1 MKLPASVVTS
11 LRPRY
16 EGTTVA
22 VTGGAGFIGGHLVD
36 ALHSLGATVRVLD
49 DLSGSSA
56 AQIAGLVD
64 VDPERV
70 RFIHGSILDRAALRD
85 AIEGSDIVF
94 HLAAIVSVPRSVEDP
109 ARTWEVNATGT
120 LHVLKAAH
128 EAGASRVALAASSS
142 AYGGGELPALES
154 AAARPL
160 SPYAASKVAAEALAE
175 SWARSY
181 GLSTISLRFF
191 NIFGERQPAD
201 SPYSAA
207 VAIFTDRILSGQ
219 QPVVF
224 GDGEQTRDFTHVS
237 NAVCATLLAGA
248 KPERF
253 LGERVNIATGSSRSL
268 NDLVGLIAD
277 TAGVSRVSPV
287 YRPERE
293 GDVRHSRADLTRASE
308 LLGYEPVCDLETG
321 LRHAIEWHRAQGV
334 RGKV

>member
-1 MKLPASVVTS
+1 MRLPAHIVQQ

-16 EGTTVA
+16 EDRTVT

-36 ALHSLGATVRVLD
+36 ALHSLGASVRVID
-49 DLSGSSA
+49 DLSSSSA
-56 AQIAGLVD
+56 AHIAGLVE

-70 RFIHGSILDRAALRD
+70 SFTHGSILDPAALAEATD
-85 AIEGSDIVF
+85 SADIVF

-109 ARTWEVNATGT
+109 KRTWDVNATGT
-120 LHVLKAAH
+120 LRVLEAAR
-128 EAGASRVALAASSS
+128 AANARRVVLAASSS

-154 AAARPL
+154 TAARPL
-160 SPYAASKVAAEALAE
+160 SPYAASKVAAEALME
-175 SWARSY
+175 SWSQSY
-181 GLSTISLRFF
+181 GLSTICLRYF

-207 VAIFTDRILSGQ
+207 VAIFIDRLLAKQ

-253 LGERVNIATGSSRSL
+253 KGERVNIAAGASRSL
-268 NDLVGLIAD
+268 NDVIRLIAEA
-277 TAGVSRVSPV
+277 TGAGDVDPI
-287 YRPERE
+287 YRPERD

-308 LLGYEPVCDLETG
+308 LLGYEPVCDLATG
-321 LRHAIEWHRAQGV
+321 LEQTVAWARETAHR
-334 RGKV
+334 